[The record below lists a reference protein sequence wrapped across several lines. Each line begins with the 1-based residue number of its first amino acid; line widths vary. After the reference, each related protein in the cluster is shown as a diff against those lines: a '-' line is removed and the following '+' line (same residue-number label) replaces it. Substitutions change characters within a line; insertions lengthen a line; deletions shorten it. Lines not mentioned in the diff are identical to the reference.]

1 MKLILHIEVDTD
13 ERWDSP
19 SYLIET
25 LKYAFEETLRG
36 DGIKIGGITY
46 DYRLQQEDEK
56 SIVEIPEREER
67 ESREGKKF

>member
-1 MKLILHIEVDTD
+1 MKLTLHIEVDTD

-25 LKYAFEETLRG
+25 LKYAFEETLQG

-46 DYRLQQEDEK
+46 DYRLQQEK
-56 SIVEIPEREER
+56 S
-67 ESREGKKF
+67 ESLS